1 MWKERKSFWSAE
13 RWGDEAA
20 FIIPYYG
27 YSTMERAVRQGEVVV
42 GKTRARMLSCIPEA
56 THGNHFMFVDL
67 HSEGLPHYF
76 EGCCVTKHIYAKPVI
91 ISAVKEHTAGREFVL
106 ASTDAG
112 RAKWV
117 ESLANEMHVGAS
129 FVLKRRKSGA
139 ETELAAVAAHVE
151 GKHVCIYDDM
161 IRTGGSLITAAKAYR
176 EAGATSIS
184 AFATHG
190 VLPGPSLDRLRDS
203 GFFQHIVCTNSHPRA
218 VELQDDFLRVRS
230 IADILVAGL
239 STGF

>member
-1 MWKERKSFWSAE
+1 
-13 RWGDEAA
+13 
-20 FIIPYYG
+20 
-27 YSTMERAVRQGEVVV
+27 
-42 GKTRARMLSCIPEA
+42 
-56 THGNHFMFVDL
+56 MFVDL

-129 FVLKRRKSGA
+129 FVLKRR
-139 ETELAAVAAHVE
+139 
-151 GKHVCIYDDM
+151 IYDDM